1 MLSGIEKIIFIAA
14 VVLAVALAFMEFRR
28 KYRLISA
35 GQKVSRWDQPLRRL
49 WEMAYRVFL
58 QIPVFANRPVT
69 GFFHAVIFWGFLV
82 FLGVTINHVAEGFV
96 AGLSLFGHG
105 TFYVLLLSAANLF
118 AGLIILAVIYF
129 FVRRYI
135 FRAKTLDRPSWQSLT
150 VLFFI
155 FTLMVSFIFYE
166 AFKVYS
172 LGAAKGFSLANW
184 AFHHVLPAQSAIS
197 KAAVLFWTKFLW
209 WLHILIIMAF
219 GVFIM
224 FSKHLH
230 LLAGPVNLLFKNLG
244 VQAEIPLLNLEEQE
258 KFGTPQINDLSR
270 KDLLDLFSCA
280 ECGRCDDVCPAFQSG
295 KALSPKT
302 LLDKLKHHLLESGRQ
317 LRSDPAASLRGGAAS
332 LKKLLGEVVSEEEV
346 WDCTTCAACMQVCPM
361 LNEHIAKIMGM
372 RQYGVLMESKFPE
385 EFQTLYRG
393 LENQGNPWGINA
405 DTRSDWSKDLQV
417 PLLAEK
423 GETDILLWVGCAGS
437 FDQQSQKITRSLVKI
452 LQRAGADFAILGNEE
467 KCCGDPARRSGMEYL
482 FQIQARQNIETLNR
496 YRFRRI
502 VTACPHGYHAL
513 KNEYAKMGGV
523 YQVLHHSELIE
534 ELLAQ
539 GRIRIA
545 PASGAAVTYHDPCYL
560 GRYNHIYGAPR
571 RLLRALTGSRPRE
584 MGASRETSFCCGA
597 GGGGMWKEEKTGKRI
612 SHCRLEQAEKTGA
625 GTVVTACPYCSI
637 MFHDAIAETGREAM
651 KTIDLAQAVEEKLT

>member
-1 MLSGIEKIIFIAA
+1 MLSGIEKIIFVAA
-14 VVLAVALAFMEFRR
+14 TALAAALAFIEFLH

-35 GQKVSRWDQPLRRL
+35 GQKVQRLDRPWLRLRQML
-49 WEMAYRVFL
+49 VKVFL
-58 QIPVFANRPVT
+58 QTPVIAQRPLT
-69 GFFHAVIFWGFLV
+69 GFFHAFIFWGFLV
-82 FLGVTINHVAEGFV
+82 FLGVTLNHVAEGFV

-105 TFYVLLLSAANLF
+105 AINAMLLFAANLF
-118 AGLIILAVIYF
+118 AGLIILAVVYF
-129 FVRRYI
+129 FARRYI
-135 FRAKTLDRPSWQSLT
+135 FRAKSLLRPSWQSLT
-150 VLFFI
+150 VLCFI
-155 FTLMVSFIFYE
+155 FTLMVSFIYYE
-166 AFKVYS
+166 AFKMT
-172 LGAAKGFSLANW
+172 LPGAAPRAAANFLANL
-184 AFHHVLPAQSAIS
+184 AFAGLPARLAL
-197 KAAVLFWTKFLW
+197 AAQFTWTRFLW

-224 FSKHLH
+224 YSKHLH
-230 LLAGPVNLLFKNLG
+230 LLAGPLNLLFKNMG
-244 VQAEIPLLNLEEQE
+244 VKAEIPLLNLEEQE
-258 KFGTPQINDLSR
+258 KFGTPQITDLSR

-295 KALSPKT
+295 KALSPRT
-302 LLDKLKHHLLESGRQ
+302 LLDKLKHHLLDSGKT
-317 LRSDPAASLRGGAAS
+317 LRSDPAG

-346 WDCTTCAACMQVCPM
+346 WDCTTCAACMEVCPM

-405 DTRSDWSKDLQV
+405 DTRSDWAEGLQV
-417 PLLAEK
+417 PLLGEK

-437 FDQQSQKITRSLVKI
+437 FDQHSQKITRALVKI
-452 LQRAGADFAILGNEE
+452 LQRAGVDFAILGNEE

-496 YRFRRI
+496 YKFRRI
-502 VTACPHGYHAL
+502 VTACPHGLHAL
-513 KNEYAKMGGV
+513 KNEYARMGGV

-539 GRIRIA
+539 GRIRLA
-545 PASGAAVTYHDPCYL
+545 PADGAALTYHDPCYL
-560 GRYNHIYGAPR
+560 GRYNRIYEAPR
-571 RLLRALTGSRPRE
+571 RILRALTGSRPRE
-584 MGASRETSFCCGA
+584 MAASRETSFCCGA

-625 GTVVTACPYCSI
+625 ATMVTACPYCSV
-637 MFHDAIAETGREAM
+637 MFHDAIAETGREGM
-651 KTIDLAQAVEEKLT
+651 KTIDLAQAVEEKLI